1 MQVPQ
6 TFRSARASQRHSL
19 SMLVTYASSLHSWQ
33 ASNQTHYHVMQ
44 QVSRGLPHP
53 SSVWSVGGETTHSG
67 LWLCSRT
74 MVSMVQLTW

>member
-1 MQVPQ
+1 
-6 TFRSARASQRHSL
+6 
-19 SMLVTYASSLHSWQ
+19 MLITYASTLHSRQ
-33 ASNQTHYHVMQ
+33 AGKQAQYHQMQ

-53 SSVWSVGGETTHSG
+53 DSVWSVGGETTHSG